1 MGLGMHVKN
10 GDEVQIITGKDRGK
24 RGKIKEARPKEHR
37 VIVEGLN
44 IVKRHMRA
52 RGPGRP
58 SGIIEM
64 EAPLDSSNVML
75 VCPSCGQAA
84 RTGKRFLESVDH
96 KGRPRKV
103 RYCKACDA
111 SIDE

>member
-1 MGLGMHVKN
+1 MHVKN
-10 GDEVQIITGKDRGK
+10 GDEVLVITGREKGK
-24 RGKIKEARPKEHR
+24 RGKIKEARPKERR
-37 VIVEGLN
+37 VVVEGLN
-44 IVKRHMRA
+44 IVKRHMKA

-64 EAPLDSSNVML
+64 EAPLSASNVML
-75 VCPSCGQAA
+75 ICPNCDRAS
-84 RTGKRFLESVDH
+84 RTGKRFLDETDH

-111 SIDE
+111 AIDE